1 MSDNSRSND
10 QITVADI
17 FRRAQ
22 VIRSSN
28 PNGSYNEVKNQIVSE
43 FNGKAFPSPTR
54 LTIPEQDALVP
65 EEDWS
70 AGLPI
75 ILRGIQLEDWKEIA
89 HGIIICLEQI
99 ENFQRE
105 SGPEQSKSWHDRSR
119 GIGNQTRKGLDKWL
133 PEDLMR
139 IAEKDVKR

>member
-1 MSDNSRSND
+1 MNNEL
-10 QITVADI
+10 TVGDI

-22 VIRSSN
+22 EIRRAN
-28 PNGSYNEVKNQIVSE
+28 PNGSYKEVQNQLVGE
-43 FNGKAFPSPTR
+43 FGGRAFPSTTR
-54 LTIPEQDALVP
+54 LAIPEQDALAP

-75 ILRGIQLEDWKEIA
+75 ILRGIQTEDWKELA
-89 HGIIICLEQI
+89 HGVIICLEQI

-105 SGPEQSKSWHDRSR
+105 SGAEQSKAWHDRSR
-119 GIGNQTRKGLDKWL
+119 GIGKQTEQSLGKWL

-139 IAEKDVKR
+139 IAKQAQKN